1 VEPTP
6 APAPTKPIDKLHVA
20 TVEAAAA
27 EDQATLRKLKISW
40 KSMIKSATAA
50 ERARAKR
57 EYADCLWAIQEL
69 SGKTADRREALAAY
83 REYVLYAP
91 AGANDSRTVGRMRF
105 LEDVLSETE

>member
-1 VEPTP
+1 MQ
-6 APAPTKPIDKLHVA
+6 A
-20 TVEAAAA
+20 TTA
-27 EDQATLRKLKISW
+27 EDLEALRKLKISW
-40 KSMIKSATAA
+40 KGMIRTATAA

-69 SGKTADRREALAAY
+69 SGRTADRREALAAY

-105 LEDVLSETE
+105 LEDVLAESE